1 MKKILSSLRRK
12 LFASALVALGMA
24 GVARA
29 EGTGTDPI
37 SAIGQ
42 AVVTELESWTS
53 GITSFFTTNIGSIM
67 TVLGVAIAISLVWM
81 VFKIFRK
88 GSNKV
93 GG

>member
-1 MKKILSSLRRK
+1 MKKILSFLRSR
-12 LFASALVALGMA
+12 LFACSAVALGFV

-29 EGTGTDPI
+29 EGTGSDPI
-37 SAIGQ
+37 QQIGA
-42 AVVTELESWTS
+42 AVVTELGNWTS

-67 TVLGVAIAISLVWM
+67 TILGVAIAISLIWM